1 MKTTNTLKNIAAKL
15 LNDESGFLISAELIL
30 VSTIA
35 VLGLVVG
42 LSEIATNINNELE
55 DVASAFGSVN
65 QSFSATGHRSCHKAA
80 TAGSS
85 FEDETDNC
93 DSQWDL
99 RGNGTEGEY

>member
-1 MKTTNTLKNIAAKL
+1 MKTNNTLKNIAAKL
-15 LNDESGFLISAELIL
+15 LNDEAGFLISAELIL

-65 QSFSATGHRSCHKAA
+65 QSFCATGHYSRDKGA

-85 FEDETDNC
+85 FDDERDAC
-93 DSQWDL
+93 DSQFDI
-99 RGNGTEGEY
+99 RGNGTEGEN